1 MSIPKIFA
9 NIRTGLVKLQAINNF
24 TFTGVSIFQ
33 IQMMDQIIKSLELK
47 KAYSYGGYVYLK
59 IDSDVK
65 SPFGFTSKQLDKL
78 PNVISLGKL
87 DQKEIMIWTA
97 ENFYDLSL
105 RGDGRSEFYFR
116 NLVSGITG

>member
-1 MSIPKIFA
+1 
-9 NIRTGLVKLQAINNF
+9 
-24 TFTGVSIFQ
+24 
-33 IQMMDQIIKSLELK
+33 MMDQRIKLLELK

-59 IDSDVK
+59 IESDVK
-65 SPFGFTSKQLDKL
+65 SPFGFTSKQLDNM
-78 PNVISLGKL
+78 PNDISPGKL

-105 RGDGRSEFYFR
+105 RRDERSEFYVR